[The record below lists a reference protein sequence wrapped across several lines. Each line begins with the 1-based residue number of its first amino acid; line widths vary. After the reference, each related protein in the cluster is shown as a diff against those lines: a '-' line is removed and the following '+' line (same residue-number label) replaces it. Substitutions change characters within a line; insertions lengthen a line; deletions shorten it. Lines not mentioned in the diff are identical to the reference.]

1 MESAQSES
9 DAEIVKAIFSGVSY
23 KIISSDEQD
32 ETAVVKAKISNKDVS
47 SILSDTMADAFS
59 EILSSAF
66 SGGEMSDTEQNE
78 MMNKLFMEKLS
89 DLHNQ
94 LETAKVEVLKPFPRE
109 EELQTKLARLEE
121 LNALLNMDKREPEVV
136 AETEAPDNSQQ
147 SPTRKTTELER

>member
-1 MESAQSES
+1 MTIQRMDNLLESLPL
-9 DAEIVKAIFSGVSY
+9 K
-23 KIISSDEQD
+23 EQ
-32 ETAVVKAKISNKDVS
+32 ACR
-47 SILSDTMADAFS
+47 
-59 EILSSAF
+59 
-66 SGGEMSDTEQNE
+66 
-78 MMNKLFMEKLS
+78 EKLS

-147 SPTRKTTELER
+147 PPTRKTTELER

>member
-1 MESAQSES
+1 MNQPGDVLAVDDVNIRWGFQCGFALLLSYDTFGKAFRLTLKGELSHTIDLGSDIHGNIQRMDNLLESLPL
-9 DAEIVKAIFSGVSY
+9 K
-23 KIISSDEQD
+23 EQ
-32 ETAVVKAKISNKDVS
+32 ACR
-47 SILSDTMADAFS
+47 
-59 EILSSAF
+59 
-66 SGGEMSDTEQNE
+66 
-78 MMNKLFMEKLS
+78 EKLS
-89 DLHNQ
+89 DLHSQ